1 MDKAVVHGTNSMH
14 TNIAF
19 ATFNPF
25 FGDFFVVLSFEKVL
39 LVSIRII
46 LNGMDKGGRQSRE
59 ASVAKLLCSISR
71 DVIHCSLS
79 NPCTGTIL
87 ATAHKEDRLML

>member
-39 LVSIRII
+39 LVSKRII
-46 LNGMDKGGRQSRE
+46 LDGMD
-59 ASVAKLLCSISR
+59 
-71 DVIHCSLS
+71 
-79 NPCTGTIL
+79 
-87 ATAHKEDRLML
+87 